1 MAHFLLCSPSS
12 VDRLSGEVMPLT
24 WFERPLFA
32 LAAILVPA
40 ALVHAALQNPAEAP
54 GQASLA
60 GQVLIASPSLS
71 DPRFARTVVL
81 MVRHNAGGALGI
93 VLNHPLGER
102 PWAQLLDAIGEKDMI
117 ATGSLRIFSG
127 GPVQPEVGF
136 VIHSTDYHHAETI
149 DINGRVAMTSSR
161 EILRDIASQHGPE
174 KAIVAFGHAGWAG
187 GQLEGEL
194 AQRAWFTAAADSKLI
209 FDLDRDKVWDD
220 AMAHRTQDL

>member
-1 MAHFLLCSPSS
+1 L
-12 VDRLSGEVMPLT
+12 
-24 WFERPLFA
+24 A

-60 GQVLIASPSLS
+60 GQILIASPSLR
-71 DPRFARTVVL
+71 DPRFDHTVVL

-102 PWAQLLDAIGEKDMI
+102 SLANLLEAIGDKDST
-117 ATGSLRIFSG
+117 AAGSLRIFSG
-127 GPVQPEVGF
+127 GPVQPEIGF
-136 VIHSTDYHHAETI
+136 VIHSTDYRRPETI
-149 DINGRVAMTSSR
+149 EINGRVAMTSSR
-161 EILRDIASQHGPE
+161 EILRDVASQHGPD
-174 KAIVAFGHAGWAG
+174 KMLVAFGYAGWAA

-209 FDLDRDKVWDD
+209 FDEDRDKVWDD
-220 AMAHRTQDL
+220 AMAHRTQEL